1 MQIQNVVLAIATL
14 CLGDPPSAQAAFD
27 CKCKDDAKTTS
38 CCNAQ
43 KFISAK
49 RNDGKLMCYV
59 NNVVAPLP
67 ASFPFKTCC
76 GDGGFDFSDSDNED
90 KDEDEDDYNDDNN
103 RSDDDD
109 DDDDKVDGSRVIRV

>member
-14 CLGDPPSAQAAFD
+14 CLGAQAAFD

-49 RNDGKLMCYV
+49 RNDGKLM
-59 NNVVAPLP
+59 LP
-67 ASFPFKTCC
+67 VQ
-76 GDGGFDFSDSDNED
+76 DLL
-90 KDEDEDDYNDDNN
+90 
-103 RSDDDD
+103 R
-109 DDDDKVDGSRVIRV
+109 

>member
-1 MQIQNVVLAIATL
+1 YISFVQLKQLTHSLTKPTTNQPTVTMQIQNVVLAIATL
-14 CLGDPPSAQAAFD
+14 CLGAQAAFD

-76 GDGGFDFSDSDNED
+76 GGGGFDLC
-90 KDEDEDDYNDDNN
+90 
-103 RSDDDD
+103 R
-109 DDDDKVDGSRVIRV
+109 

>member
-1 MQIQNVVLAIATL
+1 MQIHNVVLAIATL
-14 CLGDPPSAQAAFD
+14 CLGAQAAFD

-76 GDGGFDFSDSDNED
+76 GDGGFDLC
-90 KDEDEDDYNDDNN
+90 
-103 RSDDDD
+103 R
-109 DDDDKVDGSRVIRV
+109 